1 MNELVIESVKQALS
15 ETALSLAEE
24 KANRAMYKRACEL
37 LEEENR
43 QLKEKLA
50 ELEVQDVP
58 DSKQATNVRSGK
70 N

>member
-1 MNELVIESVKQALS
+1 MNDLVIESLKQALS
-15 ETALSLAEE
+15 ETSLALAEE
-24 KANRAMYKRACEL
+24 KANRSMYKQACEL

>member
-1 MNELVIESVKQALS
+1 MEELVLD
-15 ETALSLAEE
+15 
-24 KANRAMYKRACEL
+24 RAMYKRACEL

>member
-1 MNELVIESVKQALS
+1 MEELVLEATKQALA
-15 ETALSLAEE
+15 ETSLALAEE

-50 ELEVQDVP
+50 ELEVQDVQ

>member
-1 MNELVIESVKQALS
+1 MNDLVIESVKQALS
-15 ETALSLAEE
+15 ETALALAEE

>member
-1 MNELVIESVKQALS
+1 MNELVIDAVKQALS
-15 ETALSLAEE
+15 ETALALAEE

>member
-15 ETALSLAEE
+15 ETALDLAEE

-58 DSKQATNVRSGK
+58 DSKQATHVRSGK

>member
-1 MNELVIESVKQALS
+1 MNELVIEAVKQALS
-15 ETALSLAEE
+15 ETSLALAEE

-43 QLKEKLA
+43 QLKEKLT

>member
-1 MNELVIESVKQALS
+1 MNEIVIEAVKQALS
-15 ETALSLAEE
+15 ETALALAEE

>member
-15 ETALSLAEE
+15 ETSLALAEE

>member
-1 MNELVIESVKQALS
+1 MEELVLEATKQALA
-15 ETALSLAEE
+15 ETSLALAEE

-37 LEEENR
+37 LEEENC

>member
-1 MNELVIESVKQALS
+1 MEELVLEATKQALA
-15 ETALSLAEE
+15 ETSLALAVE

>member
-15 ETALSLAEE
+15 ETALDLAEE
-24 KANRAMYKRACEL
+24 KTNRAMYKRACEL

>member
-15 ETALSLAEE
+15 ETALDLAEE
-24 KANRAMYKRACEL
+24 KANRAMYKRACES

>member
-15 ETALSLAEE
+15 ETALALAEE

>member
-1 MNELVIESVKQALS
+1 MNDLVIESVKQALS
-15 ETALSLAEE
+15 ETALALAEE

-43 QLKEKLA
+43 QLKEKLT

>member
-1 MNELVIESVKQALS
+1 MEELVLEATKQALA
-15 ETALSLAEE
+15 ETSLALAEE

-58 DSKQATNVRSGK
+58 DSKQATNIRSGK

>member
-1 MNELVIESVKQALS
+1 MNELVIEAVKQALS
-15 ETALSLAEE
+15 ETALALAEE

-43 QLKEKLA
+43 QLKEKLT

>member
-1 MNELVIESVKQALS
+1 MGELVLEATKQALA
-15 ETALSLAEE
+15 ETSLALAEE

>member
-15 ETALSLAEE
+15 ETSLALAEE
-24 KANRAMYKRACEL
+24 KANRAMYKRACEF

>member
-1 MNELVIESVKQALS
+1 MEELVLEATKQALA
-15 ETALSLAEE
+15 ETSLALAEE

-50 ELEVQDVP
+50 ELEMQDVP

>member
-1 MNELVIESVKQALS
+1 MEELVLEATKQALAEIS
-15 ETALSLAEE
+15 LALAEE

>member
-1 MNELVIESVKQALS
+1 MEELVLEATKQALA
-15 ETALSLAEE
+15 ETSLALAEE

-50 ELEVQDVP
+50 ELEVQNVP

>member
-15 ETALSLAEE
+15 ETALALAEE

-58 DSKQATNVRSGK
+58 DSKQTTNVRSGK

>member
-1 MNELVIESVKQALS
+1 MEELVLEATKQALA
-15 ETALSLAEE
+15 ETSLALAEE

>member
-1 MNELVIESVKQALS
+1 MNDLVIESLKQALS
-15 ETALSLAEE
+15 ETSLALAEE
-24 KANRAMYKRACEL
+24 KANRAMYKQACEL

>member
-1 MNELVIESVKQALS
+1 MNELVIEAVKQALS
-15 ETALSLAEE
+15 ETALALAEE

-58 DSKQATNVRSGK
+58 DSKQATNVRSEK

>member
-1 MNELVIESVKQALS
+1 MEELVLEATKQALA
-15 ETALSLAEE
+15 ETSLALAEE

-43 QLKEKLA
+43 QLKERLA

>member
-1 MNELVIESVKQALS
+1 MEELLLEATKQALA
-15 ETALSLAEE
+15 ETSLALAEE

>member
-1 MNELVIESVKQALS
+1 MNELVIEAVKQALS
-15 ETALSLAEE
+15 ETALALAEE

-43 QLKEKLA
+43 QLKERLT

>member
-1 MNELVIESVKQALS
+1 MEELVLEATKQALA
-15 ETALSLAEE
+15 ETSLALAEE

-37 LEEENR
+37 LKEENR

>member
-1 MNELVIESVKQALS
+1 MEELVLEATKQALA
-15 ETALSLAEE
+15 ETSLALAEE
-24 KANRAMYKRACEL
+24 KANRAMYKLACEL

>member
-1 MNELVIESVKQALS
+1 MNELILEATKQALV
-15 ETALSLAEE
+15 ETSLLLAEE

>member
-1 MNELVIESVKQALS
+1 MEELVLEATKQALA
-15 ETALSLAEE
+15 ETSLALAEE

-37 LEEENR
+37 FEEENR

>member
-1 MNELVIESVKQALS
+1 MNELVIEAVKQALS
-15 ETALSLAEE
+15 ETALALAEE

>member
-1 MNELVIESVKQALS
+1 MNELVIEAVKQALS
-15 ETALSLAEE
+15 ETALALAEE
-24 KANRAMYKRACEL
+24 KANRAMYKRASEL

>member
-1 MNELVIESVKQALS
+1 MNELLLEATKQALV
-15 ETALSLAEE
+15 ETSFALAEE

>member
-15 ETALSLAEE
+15 ETALDLAEE

>member
-1 MNELVIESVKQALS
+1 MNEFILEATKQALV
-15 ETALSLAEE
+15 ETSLSLAEE